1 MTVCIDA
8 GHGGKDPGAVSGDW
22 HESFF
27 TLDIALALK
36 KRLSRYS
43 DFKIIMTRETDKF
56 ITLGDRCKIANQ
68 NNCNLFISIHINSA
82 TNSMASG
89 IETHVYSESNKAVGE
104 IFQTKLIEATQ
115 AINRGIKISPLLYV
129 LNSTKMP
136 AVLLELG
143 FINNFNDIKELRKA
157 TYRDNLAAAIEKAI
171 CKYFGITILKEK
183 ISLNNKERVKMIY
196 KTVNEI
202 PEYAKS
208 IIKDLI
214 DSGVIKGEENG
225 NLNLSDEMVRTIII
239 TKRMID
245 KSALKH

>member
-1 MTVCIDA
+1 MKICIDA

-36 KRLSRYS
+36 KRLSRYN

-56 ITLGDRCKIANQ
+56 VSLGDRCKIANQ
-68 NNCNLFISIHINSA
+68 NDCNLFVSIHINSA

-115 AINRGIKISPLLYV
+115 AINRGIKISPILYV
-129 LNSTKMP
+129 LSSTKMP

-143 FINNFNDIKELRKA
+143 FINNFHDINELRKE
-157 TYRDNLAAAIEKAI
+157 TYRNLLASAIEKAI
-171 CKYFGITILKEK
+171 CKYCGITVKKE
-183 ISLNNKERVKMIY
+183 NNKERVKMIY
-196 KTVNEI
+196 KIVNEI

-208 IIKDLI
+208 IIKDLV
-214 DSGVIKGEENG
+214 DSGVIKGQENG
-225 NLNLSDEMVRTIII
+225 NLNLSDEMVRMIII
-239 TKRMID
+239 CKRMIENV
-245 KSALKH
+245 KGR

>member
-1 MTVCIDA
+1 MMVCIDA

-22 HESFF
+22 YESFF

-56 ITLGDRCKIANQ
+56 ISLGDRCRIANQ

-89 IETHVYSESNKAVGE
+89 IETHIYSDGNKAVGE
-104 IFQTKLIEATQ
+104 IFQKKLIEATQ
-115 AINRGIKISPLLYV
+115 AIDRGIKISPLLYV

-143 FINNFNDIKELRKA
+143 FINNFHDINELRKA
-157 TYRDNLAAAIEKAI
+157 TYRDKLATAIEKAI
-171 CKYFGITILKEK
+171 CKYFGITVLKEK
-183 ISLNNKERVKMIY
+183 ISLNNKERRKMIY

-208 IIKDLI
+208 IIKDLV

-245 KSALKH
+245 KAGC